1 MSPLQLSLLVVG
13 VLVVAGV
20 LVYNWWSTR
29 KLLPKRAEATHL
41 DAQPLDEG
49 LEPWLGD
56 TLTSDADST
65 AQEANEEPAAPKPA
79 KTLRPMQVLDSRI
92 DVMVQM
98 ELDTPVSGDA
108 VLAAAPTTRR
118 IGSKPFYIEGLEL
131 ESGAWELPRAGQRYS
146 ALRAGVQM
154 ANRSGPLNEI
164 EFSEFVVKLQEFAD
178 AMQAEAD
185 FPDMLTEVSKARE
198 LDQFA
203 SRHDAQLSFL
213 LGAQRAAWSP
223 GYLTQH
229 AAKLGFVPGALPG
242 RLVLPASEAGA
253 APVLVLSFETQAA
266 LADDPSLAVLRVFN
280 LSLDMPHVNRAEEPF
295 AQLRHVA
302 LTLCERMEGTL
313 TDDNGTPVSPVA
325 LDRIGADIERLY
337 SLMDQYDLPAG
348 SPVCRRLFS

>member
-1 MSPLQLSLLVVG
+1 MSPLQLSLWVLGVLVVVG
-13 VLVVAGV
+13 VLV
-20 LVYNWWSTR
+20 YNVWSTR
-29 KLLPKRAEATHL
+29 KFMPKRAEATHA

-49 LEPWLGD
+49 LEPWLGE
-56 TLTSDADST
+56 TLTSSADLDAHPAS
-65 AQEANEEPAAPKPA
+65 EEPEVPKPL

-92 DVMVQM
+92 DVMVPM

-131 ESGAWELPRAGQRYS
+131 ESGDWELPRLGQRYS
-146 ALRAGVQM
+146 ALRAGVQR
-154 ANRSGPLNEI
+154 ANRTGPLNEI
-164 EFSEFVVKLQEFAD
+164 EFSEFVVKLQDFAD

-185 FPDMLTEVSKARE
+185 FPDMLTEVSNARE

-213 LGAQRAAWSP
+213 LSAQRAAWSP

-242 RLVLPASEAGA
+242 RLVLPASEPGA

-280 LSLDMPHVNRAEEPF
+280 LLLDMPHVHRSEEPF

-313 TDDNGTPVSPVA
+313 SDDNGTPVTPEA
-325 LDRIGADIERLY
+325 LDRIGTDIERLY

>member
-20 LVYNWWSTR
+20 YAFNWWSNR
-29 KLLPKRAEATHL
+29 KLLPRRAELNRQGVPAA
-41 DAQPLDEG
+41 DDG
-49 LEPWLGD
+49 LEPWLD
-56 TLTSDADST
+56 EPLTDKSKQASPMDS
-65 AQEANEEPAAPKPA
+65 PSPPPRAP

-92 DVMVQM
+92 DAMVSL
-98 ELDTPVSGDA
+98 ELEAPVSGEA

-131 ESGAWELPRAGQRYS
+131 ESGTWELTRPSHRYS
-146 ALRAGVQM
+146 ALRAGLQM

-178 AMQAEAD
+178 TMHAEPD
-185 FPDMLTEVSKARE
+185 FPDMRTEVAKARE

-213 LGAQRAAWSP
+213 LNAQRAAWSP

-242 RLVLPASEAGA
+242 RLVLPATEAGA

-266 LADDPSLAVLRVFN
+266 LADDPSLAILRVFQ
-280 LSLDMPHVNRAEEPF
+280 LSLDIPNVNRSEEPF

-313 TDDNGTPVSPVA
+313 TDDNGTPVSPEA
-325 LDRIGADIERLY
+325 LDRIGADIDKLNA
-337 SLMDQYDLPAG
+337 LMEQYQLPAG

>member
-1 MSPLQLSLLVVG
+1 MSPLQLGLWVVGALVV
-13 VLVVAGV
+13 VGV

-29 KLLPKRAEATHL
+29 QLLPKRAEATRSN
-41 DAQPLDEG
+41 AEPIDEG

-56 TLTSDADST
+56 TLTSHADT
-65 AQEANEEPAAPKPA
+65 PAYDENEVQVASKPA

-92 DVMVQM
+92 DVIVPM

-164 EFSEFVVKLQEFAD
+164 EFSEFVVKLQDFAD
-178 AMQAEAD
+178 TVQAEAD

-213 LGAQRAAWSP
+213 LSAQRAAWSP

-295 AQLRHVA
+295 SQLRHVA
-302 LTLCERMEGTL
+302 LTLCERMEGIL
-313 TDDNGTPVSPVA
+313 TDDNGTPVSPEA

>member
-1 MSPLQLSLLVVG
+1 MSALQLSLLLVGLLVVG
-13 VLVVAGV
+13 GVV
-20 LVYNWWSTR
+20 VYNWWATR
-29 KLLPKRAEATHL
+29 KLLPKRADEPDTPA
-41 DAQPLDEG
+41 APLDEG

-56 TLTSDADST
+56 TLTT
-65 AQEANEEPAAPKPA
+65 EPLNVDQASELPVAPKPA

-92 DVMVQM
+92 DVLVPM
-98 ELDTPVSGDA
+98 ELETPVSGEA
-108 VLAAAPTTRR
+108 VLACAPTTRR
-118 IGSKPFYIEGLEL
+118 IGSKPFYIEGLEIDT
-131 ESGAWELPRAGQRYS
+131 GTWELPRAGQRYS
-146 ALRAGVQM
+146 ALRAGLQM

-164 EFSEFVVKLQEFAD
+164 EFSEFVVKLQDFAD

-185 FPDMLTEVSKARE
+185 FPDMLTEVAKARE

-213 LGAQRAAWSP
+213 LSAQRAAWSP

-242 RLVLPASEAGA
+242 RLVLPAAEAGA

-313 TDDNGTPVSPVA
+313 TDDNGTPVSTEA
-325 LDRIGADIERLY
+325 LDRIGADIEQLY
-337 SLMDQYDLPAG
+337 ALLDQYDLPAG